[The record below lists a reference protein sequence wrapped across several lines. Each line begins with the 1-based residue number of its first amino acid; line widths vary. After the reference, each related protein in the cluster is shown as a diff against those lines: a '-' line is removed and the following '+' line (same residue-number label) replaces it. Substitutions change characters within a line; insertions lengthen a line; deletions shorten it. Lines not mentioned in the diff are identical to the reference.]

1 MRRRSLLVVGLLG
14 LTGVAAVAA
23 TSIMSLL
30 PPGGAVSGWGVLAG
44 ADRKGCTAK
53 DFYGM
58 YDGAAPDMMQA
69 GIVAAGERI
78 YQRGSKRLTVDIYR
92 FKTTGQAQAY
102 YGRRKAEIA
111 RSRAFEAA
119 GDRNSGVARAIG
131 GRTYVSYQWRHKCC
145 CTMSVNGNSAAE
157 KAALVSFAGY
167 VSKRIAAQP

>member
-1 MRRRSLLVVGLLG
+1 VGILG
-14 LTGVAAVAA
+14 LTGVAALAA

-30 PPGGAVSGWGVLAG
+30 PPAEAISGWSVVAG
-44 ADRKGCTAK
+44 ADRKGCTAQ
-53 DFYGM
+53 DFYSM

-78 YQRGSKRLTVDIYR
+78 YQRGSKRLTVDLYR
-92 FKTTGQAQAY
+92 FKTRGQAQAY

-111 RSRAFEAA
+111 RNRAFETA
-119 GDRNSGVARAIG
+119 GDGNSGVARAIG
-131 GRTYVSYQWRHKCC
+131 GRTYVSYQWRRKCC

-157 KAALVSFAGY
+157 KAALVAFAGY

>member
-1 MRRRSLLVVGLLG
+1 MRRPSLLLGLLG
-14 LTGVAAVAA
+14 LAGAAALAA
-23 TSIMSLL
+23 TGIMSLL
-30 PPGGAVSGWGVLAG
+30 PPSGGISGWSVLAG

-53 DFYGM
+53 DFYSM

-69 GIVAAGERI
+69 GIVGAGERV

-92 FKTTGQAQAY
+92 FKTTAQAQAY

-119 GDRNSGVARAIG
+119 GDRSSGVARAIG
-131 GRTYVSYQWRHKCC
+131 GRTYVSYQWRQKCC
-145 CTMSVNGNSAAE
+145 CTMSVNGNSAAD
-157 KAALVSFAGY
+157 KAALVAFAGY